1 MRTTCKRLQRAKN
14 LAEGCRAQCSEQEVA
29 PPHLGFRPIR
39 GTDAHQKADAWAFSW
54 HTLCVRIVPLT
65 LIPHAHRHSRQRKA
79 PSRLPPIDVNRLR
92 REDKRAPWPAP
103 SHRHM
108 RRAQPLLPRFGR
120 RRGRSYRSTAQSST
134 PRPVAAHRD
143 RVDPAT
149 DRPGGGLSTDAA
161 WQRGRRVVCRR
172 VARRNPV
179 VSKLKDLKDLTH
191 EVGREE
197 AAQSQRVAKHV
208 SEEHSTRCPGAHA
221 PYHRRGRR

>member
-65 LIPHAHRHSRQRKA
+65 LIPHAHCHSRQRKA

-108 RRAQPLLPRFGR
+108 RRAQPLMPRFGR

-134 PRPVAAHRD
+134 LRRPVAAHGH
-143 RVDPAT
+143 
-149 DRPGGGLSTDAA
+149 RPGGGLSTDAVAA
-161 WQRGRRVVCRR
+161 WTREASGRVVVRR
-172 VARRNPV
+172 RRNP
-179 VSKLKDLKDLTH
+179 VSKLKDLTQK
-191 EVGREE
+191 VGRE
-197 AAQSQRVAKHV
+197 AAQSLRVAKHV
-208 SEEHSTRCPGAHA
+208 SEEHSTRCPGARSTGGRWIWRV
-221 PYHRRGRR
+221 RRRRR